1 MSMGYVGN
9 AGFSPYQAQLAY
21 QYSSSLQYNGGIGA
35 VPVTRWSTPV

>member
-21 QYSSSLQYNGGIGA
+21 QYSSSLQYNGGIRA
-35 VPVTRWSTPV
+35 PCPSRWSTPV